1 MPDRKY
7 FYSELYLKDIPDKY
21 YSHAQKVFEELK
33 FKNLG
38 DYHDWYVKSDTLLLA
53 DVFKKFRKKCTE
65 TYEIDTAHSRK
76 KTENFKFL
84 IVCIIYKETDSA
96 TCF

>member
-38 DYHDWYVKSDTLLLA
+38 DYHDWYVKSNTLLLA
-53 DVFKKFRKKCTE
+53 DVFKKFRKKCIE
-65 TYEIDTAHSRK
+65 TYEIDAAHSLFCTWISMASLFNKDMRK
-76 KTENFKFL
+76 
-84 IVCIIYKETDSA
+84 IRIIN
-96 TCF
+96 